1 MSAPSLTQQ
10 ETSRDR
16 RTDLGALLAGAC
28 ALLVAASAAFKAG
41 CIDASKNFSHTCYSD
56 VLELFTS
63 RDVAAGRFPYVHGR
77 LEGGAPV
84 DTYEYPVLTGVFV
97 WFTGLFADDRAQFLL
112 VSTLFLAPFAVLV
125 AVLLHRMTGV
135 RAAFWAC
142 APALVLYALH
152 NWDLLAVAAAVGGLY
167 LWSRDRPVLAA
178 LLLGTGGMLK
188 LYPAL
193 FLLPLC
199 LDLLTRGRVR
209 TTVAAAATGVAAVVL
224 PNVPFALV
232 DLDGW
237 LTTYRFQQARR
248 ADETSNSVWY
258 WANDALRL
266 ETPEL
271 NRLIVVLLALVVVLV
286 TVVGLVRWR
295 REGAFPVLQVSGAL
309 LCAFMLLN
317 KVASPQ
323 YTLWLLPFFALLR
336 VRWGWWAAFQVAD
349 LLVYVGIFRWLTA
362 LQRGMDFGLAK
373 QSLIVG
379 VWTKS
384 ALLVVL
390 FVLLLRAKDAL
401 AAQPVQRPLVN
412 VSTSSAM
419 SGAQT
424 AT

>member
-1 MSAPSLTQQ
+1 MS
-10 ETSRDR
+10 TSVPPDSPGRAR
-16 RTDLGALLAGAC
+16 RPGDLGVLLAGSC
-28 ALLVAASAAFKAG
+28 ALLVLASAAFKAG
-41 CIDASKNFSHTCYSD
+41 CLDASRNFSHTCYSD

-84 DTYEYPVLTGVFV
+84 DTYEYPVLTGVFI

-112 VSTLFLAPFAVLV
+112 VSTLFLLPAAVLV

-135 RAAFWAC
+135 RAALWAC

-152 NWDLLAVAAAVGGLY
+152 NWDLLAVAAAVGGLH
-167 LWSRDRPVLAA
+167 LWWRDRPVLAA

-199 LDLLTRGRVR
+199 LDLLTRRRVR
-209 TTVAAAATGVAAVVL
+209 AAVAAGGSGVVAVVL
-224 PNVPFALV
+224 PNVPFVLV
-232 DLDGW
+232 DAGGW
-237 LTTYRFQQARR
+237 LTTYRFQQDR
-248 ADETSNSVWY
+248 AADGTSNSVWF
-258 WANDALRL
+258 WGADALTL
-266 ETPEL
+266 TTPQL
-271 NRLIVVLLALVVVLV
+271 NRLIVVLLAAVVVVV
-286 TVVGLVRWR
+286 TVVGLLRWR
-295 REGAFPVLQVSGAL
+295 REGAFPVLQTCGAL

-336 VRWGWWAAFQVAD
+336 VRWGWWAAFQLAD
-349 LLVYVGIFRWLTA
+349 LLVYVGVFRWLTA
-362 LQRGMDFGLAK
+362 LQRGGDFGLAK

-390 FVLLLRAKDAL
+390 FVLFLRARDGL
-401 AAQPVQRPLVN
+401 LAQPVQRPLVN

>member
-1 MSAPSLTQQ
+1 M
-10 ETSRDR
+10 
-16 RTDLGALLAGAC
+16 
-28 ALLVAASAAFKAG
+28 
-41 CIDASKNFSHTCYSD
+41 
-56 VLELFTS
+56 
-63 RDVAAGRFPYVHGR
+63 
-77 LEGGAPV
+77 
-84 DTYEYPVLTGVFV
+84 
-97 WFTGLFADDRAQFLL
+97 
-112 VSTLFLAPFAVLV
+112 LV
-125 AVLLHRMTGV
+125 AVLLQRMTGL
-135 RAAFWAC
+135 RAAAWAC

-152 NWDLLAVAAAVGGLY
+152 NWDLLAVAAAVGGLH
-167 LWSRDRPVLAA
+167 LWWRDRPVLAA

-199 LDLLTRGRVR
+199 LDLLTRGRVQ
-209 TTVAAAATGVAAVVL
+209 TAVAAAATGVAAVVL
-224 PNVPFALV
+224 PNVPFALI

-248 ADETSNSVWY
+248 ADETSNSVWF
-258 WANDALRL
+258 WGNDLHPL
-266 ETPEL
+266 TTPEL
-271 NRLIVVLLALVVVLV
+271 NRLIVVLLALVVVVV
-286 TVVGLVRWR
+286 TVVGLLRWR
-295 REGAFPVLQVSGAL
+295 REGAFPVLQACGAL
-309 LCAFMLLN
+309 LCAFLLLN

-336 VRWGWWAAFQVAD
+336 VRWGWWAAFHVTD
-349 LLVYVGIFRWLTA
+349 LLVYVGVFRWLTA
-362 LQRGMDFGLAK
+362 LQQGGDFGLAK

-390 FVLLLRAKDAL
+390 FVLFLRAQDGL
-401 AAQPVQRPLVN
+401 LVRPTRAQPVQRPLVN